1 MRNKI
6 SSSLEDYLETIYLL
20 QRDHGFAR
28 VKEIAAARDVKA
40 ASVSVALRKLA
51 EVKLVRYE
59 RREYINLTPEGE
71 NTARSIF
78 SRHRLLKRFFCD
90 VLQMSLDGAD
100 EQACALEHS
109 LTDEGMDRLV
119 RFLEFLNNC
128 PSIVSDFKKC
138 LEQDECPKAGSAECE
153 HCNYAKE
160 VHRTVASLDAGEPV
174 IVSTITASDQMR
186 QHLLNIGIL
195 PGSRL
200 EVEKRSK
207 NGASITIR
215 VHKTSLTI
223 TAEEAAAIIVR

>member
-1 MRNKI
+1 MQKKI

-20 QRDHGFAR
+20 QREHGFAR

-51 EVKLVRYE
+51 DVKLVRYE

-71 NTARSIF
+71 NTAKRIF

-90 VLQMSLDGAD
+90 VLQMPLEGAD

-119 RFLEFLNNC
+119 RFFEFLNNC
-128 PSIVSDFKKC
+128 PSILADFKKC
-138 LEQDECPKAGSAECE
+138 QEQTRCPNEGSEECA

-160 VHRTVASLDAGEPV
+160 QHSSVANLEVGEIA
-174 IVSTITASDQMR
+174 IVATINADGQMR
-186 QHLLNIGIL
+186 QHLLDIGIL

-200 EVEKRSK
+200 EVEKINK
-207 NGASITIR
+207 NGSIAIR
-215 VHKTSLTI
+215 IHKTSLNVS
-223 TAEEAAAIIVR
+223 AVEAAAIITR